1 MKTLRLLLITAAFLS
16 AGTRAFTAYL
26 EFVPQQVTQPDGTLL
41 NCFATGDEYYHWLH
55 DAQRFTIVHDPE
67 TGYFVYAAK
76 QGEEL
81 VPTRLIPGRDDPAS
95 GGLTPGLNISAEKY
109 RERFNSFF
117 GKPALKSGRYF
128 TTTGNYNNLV
138 IFIRFNNQNEYT
150 EPLSVY
156 STQFNG
162 VNAVS
167 MAEYFKEVSKSQ
179 LDVNSTFYP
188 NPSGT
193 TIVSYQDSHSRRYY
207 QPYSATNSEGYRSD
221 GQYIDREMTL
231 LKNASLFVKTQV
243 EASGIDY
250 DHNDD
255 GKVDNV
261 CFIIQGRTDGWSD
274 LLWPHCWN
282 MQEDYVVFFGNAQVY
297 DFNFQ
302 LSEAL
307 GVSVLCHEMFHS
319 LGAPDLYRYVND
331 DITPVGPWDLMA
343 HNQTPPQHMS
353 AYMKMKYG
361 KWFSQIPSITSDGNY
376 SLQPLSSDAFAAYK
390 IASPN
395 STTEFFV
402 LEYRKAEGRFESSLL
417 GTGLIIYRLNQSLDG
432 NAQGPPDEVYVYR
445 PNGTTRYNGNINA
458 APFSADVGRTSFND
472 NTNPS
477 DFLSN
482 GSPGGI
488 KISNIGT
495 AGSTIT
501 FTVGSGGTFNP
512 PRNLT
517 ATLTGRNVTLIWEK
531 PAAWNGTLNG
541 FKVFRNQVLI
551 YTVTDPDLLTYTDNN
566 LPDGSHKYHVTAL
579 YQNPSGESPAS
590 NSVTV
595 TVGGAARPDLVI
607 TQPGIDPD
615 NVEPGGMV
623 NLTCTVENRGTA
635 TAGTNMLRVYLSS
648 DEAFDSGDRQ
658 LASTTVNSIDAG
670 TSVNITGTDIPIPA
684 SVNNGK
690 WQVLFIADAD
700 GAVEESIEDNNQA
713 STLLVVGNPA
723 LNPPRNLVARVEQT
737 TVRLTWEEPEPGG
750 GTLAGFRIY
759 RNAAMISTINDP
771 AGFEFS
777 DPELALGTYTFY
789 VTAVYSSPVGESAK
803 SNEVT
808 VTVASDAKPDLTIQD
823 FSVTPGTVPA
833 GGSIDIK
840 CTLLNI
846 GASQAPA
853 NQVQLYLSGDLTID
867 ANDFFLAYGSM
878 DPLDP
883 GTQVSISGEDIALP
897 DEVTS
902 GTWYALIM
910 ADAAGEI
917 DESNESNNMASRI
930 LIIQGDTPDLQI
942 LSVSFYPL
950 IITPR
955 TNVRVTSVVY
965 NGGNA
970 LASNVKL
977 TYYLSTDEILD
988 TGDKKLFE
996 ESTRALGP
1004 KGTIQISGGF
1014 TVQPTLTPGQYF
1026 LIGMVDKD
1034 NSINESDETNNQVT
1048 TPVIVAG
1055 TAGITDFPL
1064 GNALSVFP
1072 VPADDWIFI
1081 GLPSQPGRALTI
1093 VITDVL
1099 GRKKFRKELG
1109 SSSEDPIGINVSNW
1123 KSGMYIIHCTS
1134 GEQQWTEKMVVR

>member
-16 AGTRAFTAYL
+16 AGTRAFAAYL

-55 DAQRFTIVHDPE
+55 DAQRYTIIHDPE

-95 GGLTPGLNISAEKY
+95 GGLTPGLNISSEKY
-109 RERFNSFF
+109 RERFNNFF

-128 TTTGNYNNLV
+128 TTTGNYNNLA
-138 IFIRFNNQNEYT
+138 IFIRFSNQNEYT
-150 EPLSVY
+150 EPLTVY

-162 VNAVS
+162 VSAVS
-167 MAEYFKEVSKSQ
+167 MAEYFKEVSKNQ
-179 LDVNSTFYP
+179 LNVNSTFYP
-188 NPSGT
+188 GPNGT

-231 LKNASLFVKTQV
+231 LKNASLFVKAQV

-250 DHNDD
+250 DHDDD

-282 MQEDYVVFFGNAQVY
+282 MQEGYVVFFGDAQVY

-361 KWFSQIPSITSDGNY
+361 KWFSQIPSITSDGTY
-376 SLQPLSSDAFAAYK
+376 SLQPLSSDAYAAYK

-417 GTGLIIYRLNQSLDG
+417 GTGLIIYRVNQSLDG

-551 YTVTDPDLLTYTDNN
+551 STVTDPDLLTYADNN

-595 TVGGAARPDLVI
+595 TVGGAARPDLII
-607 TQPGIDPD
+607 THPGIDPA

-623 NLTCTVENRGTA
+623 NLTCTMENRGTA
-635 TAGTNMLRVYLSS
+635 TAGTSMLRVYLSS

-723 LNPPRNLVARVEQT
+723 LNPPRNLVAQVVQT
-737 TVRLTWEEPEPGG
+737 TVRLTWGEPEPGG

-759 RNAAMISTINDP
+759 RNTVMISTINDP
-771 AGFEFS
+771 ARFEFS
-777 DPELALGTYTFY
+777 DAELALGIYTYY

-917 DESNESNNMASRI
+917 DESNESNNMASKTV
-930 LIIQGDTPDLQI
+930 IIQGSAPDLQI
-942 LSVSFYPL
+942 TNMLLYPP
-950 IITPR
+950 IITPSS
-955 TNVRVTSVVY
+955 NVRISFFVSN
-965 NGGNA
+965 NGLVPANQ
-970 LASNVKL
+970 VK
-977 TYYLSTDEILD
+977 TIFFLSADEVLD
-988 TGDKKLFE
+988 PSDKEMCHFATRLLGAHTNSLMYTGFKMPAD
-996 ESTRALGP
+996 SY
-1004 KGTIQISGGF
+1004 
-1014 TVQPTLTPGQYF
+1014 PGQYY
-1026 LIGMVDKD
+1026 LIGYIDKE
-1034 NSINESDETNNQVT
+1034 NLVMESDESNNWFIL
-1048 TPVIVAG
+1048 PVIVASPS
-1055 TAGITDFPL
+1055 GISL
-1064 GNALSVFP
+1064 QMEGKEIRVYP
-1072 VPADDWIFI
+1072 VPAEDWLIAEFKGI
-1081 GLPSQPGRALTI
+1081 PG
-1093 VITDVL
+1093 
-1099 GRKKFRKELG
+1099 
-1109 SSSEDPIGINVSNW
+1109 
-1123 KSGMYIIHCTS
+1123 
-1134 GEQQWTEKMVVR
+1134 EKMVISCVDICGREVYREEGESREWNQLKWDIRSWVPGLWILQVKIGNRVLKERILIR